1 MYAIVGCSSCSN
13 LWLIEGRSKTVQ
25 CPRCGSRRPYEKR
38 RKFLETDDPDHA
50 REVRASMLASRQ
62 GESDAFAR
70 VDAFGD
76 LEDTVEDGVIPDEEY
91 LEAAGLDVDELAA
104 AGDRN
109 TRQPSSQSKRAVV
122 EEALETLE
130 SPTEADIVDYAT
142 DRGVEATYVQSA
154 LEKLVR
160 RGAVSESRGTYRL
173 L

>member
-1 MYAIVGCSSCSN
+1 
-13 LWLIEGRSKTVQ
+13 
-25 CPRCGSRRPYEKR
+25 
-38 RKFLETDDPDHA
+38 
-50 REVRASMLASRQ
+50 
-62 GESDAFAR
+62 
-70 VDAFGD
+70 
-76 LEDTVEDGVIPDEEY
+76 VIPDEEY